1 LSKKGALLVTTFEV
15 QKHAK
20 IMNIKSQKIINV
32 LSYMLLTI
40 GLVVVGCH
48 QPMSETVK
56 GDTTTYNGGFEQV
69 KDNKP
74 VNWLLYTPATTRNGD
89 FDITVDTTDHVEGRR
104 SLRIAVRQ
112 CGDKGG
118 RLSPGISQEIAATQG
133 ASYEVSYQLKNT
145 GARYRIHIT
154 GVDAWNSDT
163 GVTITNADT
172 LQQWTSY
179 KHSYTLPTHM
189 KRLRIEVNVLSAGV
203 LCIDDIV
210 VKELTTTKN

>member
-1 LSKKGALLVTTFEV
+1 MSTKTPSIRKNISVLLLSFGLCA
-15 QKHAK
+15 
-20 IMNIKSQKIINV
+20 
-32 LSYMLLTI
+32 I
-40 GLVVVGCH
+40 GCKTH
-48 QPMSETVK
+48 MSETEK
-56 GDTTTYNGGFEQV
+56 GEAHDYNGGFEQV

-89 FDITVDTTDHVEGRR
+89 FDITVDTTDHAEGRR

-112 CGDKGG
+112 CGDQGG
-118 RLSPGISQEIAATQG
+118 RLSPGIAQEIAATPG
-133 ASYEVSYQLKNT
+133 ASYEVSYQLKNA

-154 GVDAWNSDT
+154 GVDAWNSDA

-179 KHSYTLPTHM
+179 KHSYTLPKHL

-210 VKELTTTKN
+210 VNELTTAKN

>member
-1 LSKKGALLVTTFEV
+1 
-15 QKHAK
+15 
-20 IMNIKSQKIINV
+20 MNIKSQKISNAV
-32 LSYMLLTI
+32 SCMLLTM
-40 GLVVVGCH
+40 GLCAVGCQ

-56 GDTTTYNGGFEQV
+56 GDTTTYNGGFELV
-69 KDNKP
+69 TDNKP

-89 FDITVDTTDHVEGRR
+89 FDITVDTTDHAEGRR

-112 CGDKGG
+112 CGDQGG
-118 RLSPGISQEIAATQG
+118 RLSPGIAQEIAATPG
-133 ASYEVSYQLKNT
+133 ASYEVSYQLKNA

-154 GVDAWNSDT
+154 GVDAWNSDA

-179 KHSYTLPTHM
+179 KHSYTLPKHL

-210 VKELTTTKN
+210 VNELTTAKN

>member
-1 LSKKGALLVTTFEV
+1 MSTKTPCICKNISLLLLSF
-15 QKHAK
+15 
-20 IMNIKSQKIINV
+20 
-32 LSYMLLTI
+32 
-40 GLVVVGCH
+40 GLCAVGCQ

-56 GDTTTYNGGFEQV
+56 GEAHDYNGGFEQV
-69 KDNKP
+69 KENKP
-74 VNWLLYTPATTRNGD
+74 VNWLLYTQTTTGNGD

-118 RLSPGISQEIAATQG
+118 RLSPGIAQEIAATPG

-179 KHSYTLPTHM
+179 KHSYTLPRHM

-203 LCIDDIV
+203 LYIDDIV
-210 VKELTTTKN
+210 VKELTTYKN